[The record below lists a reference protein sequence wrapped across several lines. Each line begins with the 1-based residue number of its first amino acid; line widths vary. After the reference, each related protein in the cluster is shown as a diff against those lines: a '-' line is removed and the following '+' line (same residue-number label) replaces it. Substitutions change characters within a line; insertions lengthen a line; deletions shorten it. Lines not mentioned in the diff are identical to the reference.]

1 MRSREAKYNLNLLKR
16 LIGKG
21 YDELINEP
29 LDLPWP
35 LNIDSAKSFGNA
47 HSSIDSIIFGNAYS
61 SIDSFDSLGELLA
74 SMLIGQDQ
82 ETGKIPAHKWG
93 MSEEQLR
100 NQRIEKYRRYGINK
114 GGFKEYSDE
123 PSNFLES
130 LFKEGKIY

>member
-47 HSSIDSIIFGNAYS
+47 HS

-130 LFKEGKIY
+130 LFKEGKIS